1 MTRPAPEPVQVVKQ
15 RRDAALRALVE
26 GVPYI
31 QYLGIRFD
39 RRGDELT
46 AILPFD
52 PKLIGNPLLPALHGG
67 VTASFLEVAAIIEL
81 SWSTLWEEME
91 QGRLD
96 PSQIEGTRPVLPKTI
111 DFTVDFLRSGLPRDA
126 YARARV
132 NRSGRRY
139 ASVHVEAWQDN
150 RSRLFAQATG
160 HFLMPPGPGEPA
172 E

>member
-1 MTRPAPEPVQVVKQ
+1 MKDATRARPEPVQVIKQ
-15 RRDAALRALVE
+15 RRDAALRALLE

-31 QYLGIRFD
+31 TYLGIQFD

-52 PKLIGNPLLPALHGG
+52 EKLIGNPSIPALHGG
-67 VTASFLEVAAIIEL
+67 VTAAFLEVAAIIEL
-81 SWSTLWEEME
+81 AWSSLWQDMEE
-91 QGRLD
+91 GRLD
-96 PSQIEGTRPVLPKTI
+96 PAAIVAHLPPLPKTI
-111 DFTVDFLRSGLPRDA
+111 DFTVDYLRSGLPRDA

-150 RSRLFAQATG
+150 RSRLFAQGTG
-160 HFLMPPGPGEPA
+160 HFLMPESAP
-172 E
+172 

>member
-1 MTRPAPEPVQVVKQ
+1 MTTRKPPEPVHLVKG
-15 RRDAALRALVE
+15 RRDAALKALVE

-31 QYLGIRFD
+31 RFLGIQFD

-46 AILPFD
+46 AVLPYRD
-52 PKLIGNPLLPALHGG
+52 DLIGNPLLPALHGG
-67 VTASFLEVAAIIEL
+67 VTAAFMEVAAIIEL
-81 SWSTLWEEME
+81 GWTMIWEEME
-91 QGRLD
+91 SGAAG
-96 PSQIEGTRPVLPKTI
+96 SSGPVRLPKTI
-111 DFTVDFLRSGLPRDA
+111 DFTVDYLRSGLPRDA

-160 HFLMPPGPGEPA
+160 HFLMPDREGA
-172 E
+172 